1 MKLTVSANYII
12 TLPAKKV
19 DIGYSERVLGESSQ
33 ALSVSAVSLHIRDDH
48 RAGKLTNSLGRDPKR
63 IGREE

>member
-1 MKLTVSANYII
+1 M
-12 TLPAKKV
+12 TLSAKKV
-19 DIGYSERVLGESSQ
+19 GCPERVLGESSQ
-33 ALSVSAVSLHIRDDH
+33 ALSVIAVSLHIRDDH